1 MENKVEIIDEWLNET
16 ITEVKDSNW
25 LYKFI
30 CFFLGKRKK
39 KMSYKEMYL
48 FIYGLNRS
56 TLGEEKAKEM
66 AMLRIIQI
74 YKDLHNNKLPNGV
87 KK

>member
-1 MENKVEIIDEWLNET
+1 
-16 ITEVKDSNW
+16 
-25 LYKFI
+25 
-30 CFFLGKRKK
+30 
-39 KMSYKEMYL
+39 MSYKEMYL